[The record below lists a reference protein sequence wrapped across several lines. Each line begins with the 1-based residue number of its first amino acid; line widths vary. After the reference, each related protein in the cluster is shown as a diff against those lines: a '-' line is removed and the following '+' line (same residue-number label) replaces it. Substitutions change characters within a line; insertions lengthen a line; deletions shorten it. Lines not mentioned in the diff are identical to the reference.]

1 MKETKWLLYT
11 GLSVLL
17 LGWLASPA
25 LSLVPGLSAQGEAL
39 GRGLTEM
46 GLALLVGY
54 LCSLWRYQKLSA
66 EKRKDV
72 DLQEQ
77 DERNVAIR
85 GRAACAVWYVDVIA
99 LAVGCAVMSAL
110 DCTPGMIL
118 VVALFLLHG
127 ASFVLAARY
136 FSKRIDRKSVV

>member
-17 LGWLASPA
+17 LGWLTWQAPSF
-25 LSLVPGLSAQGEAL
+25 VPGLSAQGEEVVTAL
-39 GRGLTEM
+39 GSGLTGI
-46 GLALLVGY
+46 GLAVLIGY
-54 LCSLWRYQKLSA
+54 LYSRWRDQKLSV
-66 EKRKDV
+66 EKRKDA

-85 GRAACAVWYVDVIA
+85 GRAAYAVWYVDLIA

-110 DCTPGMIL
+110 DCAPGMIL

-127 ASFVLAARY
+127 ASFLLASRH
-136 FSKRIDRKSVV
+136 FSKRM

>member
-25 LSLVPGLSAQGEAL
+25 LSLVPGLSAQGEEAVISL
-39 GRGLTEM
+39 GSGLTGM

-54 LCSLWRYQKLSA
+54 LCSRWRYQKLSA
-66 EKRKDV
+66 EKRKDA

-85 GRAACAVWYVDVIA
+85 GRAAYVAWYVDLIA

-118 VVALFLLHG
+118 VVVLFLLQG
-127 ASFVLAARY
+127 ASFMLAARH
-136 FSKRIDRKSVV
+136 FNKRM